1 VRGEA
6 PEAREGHAAA
16 VIGKRLYVFGGCGRS
31 ANNTN
36 DVYYNDLYILNTGD
50 FSLSHTTICLSN

>member
-6 PEAREGHAAA
+6 PDAREGHASA
-16 VIGKRLYVFGGCGRS
+16 VIGKRLFVFGGCGRYS
-31 ANNTN
+31 NNTD

-50 FSLSHTTICLSN
+50 FSLSQTTIYLSN